1 MRSPAVAFGI
11 VYLVAILAGC
21 VGGESSSTNAG
32 LEDLPAGLGILEGV
46 VLDVELQPL
55 PGAIV
60 TLDPGDVTTTDVDGS
75 FRFRVPVGSY
85 SIMVNA
91 TGFTGALRMV
101 DVVEGESVR
110 VQFLLERLPS
120 DTPYV
125 QVLQHVGFEVCGF
138 AAGGTGATGET
149 MVNRYGVPCAFGTPQ
164 TSYPIN
170 VSASWRYTVLEMEWL
185 TRDNMWFLATHLAG
199 ACGTDGDSVC
209 WGQQMGT
216 SPLRVEG
223 APGSVEHAQRY
234 ALDGK
239 KTFPNGTFELILDTV
254 YLGMFREEVNN
265 TAGTYCNTIIT
276 AALAPLGQSW
286 NPSLGCGL
294 GYGYSTGYKFTYYA
308 SIFHYAAPTDPS
320 AYSAR
325 PDA

>member
-1 MRSPAVAFGI
+1 MRNRAAAFGAL
-11 VYLVAILAGC
+11 YLLAILGGC
-21 VGGESSSTNAG
+21 VSGGSTPTNTG
-32 LEDLPAGLGILEGV
+32 LEDLPAGLGVLEGV

-55 PGAIV
+55 MGALV
-60 TLDPGDVTTTDVDGS
+60 TLDQGDATTTDVDGT
-75 FRFRVPVGSY
+75 FRFRIPVGSY
-85 SIMVNA
+85 LVSVNA
-91 TGFTGALRMV
+91 TGFTAAERT
-101 DVVEGESVR
+101 VEVLEAESVR
-110 VQFLLERLPS
+110 VQILLERLPA

-125 QVLQHVGFEVCGF
+125 QVLQHTGFEVCGF

-149 MVNRYGVPCAFGTPQ
+149 MSNTYGVPCAFGTPA

-170 VSASWRYTVLEMEWL
+170 VSASWRYAVLEMDWL
-185 TRDNMWFLATHLAG
+185 ARDNMWFLATHAPG
-199 ACGTDGDSVC
+199 QCGTDGDSVC
-209 WGQQMGT
+209 WGQDMGP

-239 KTFPNGTFELILDTV
+239 KAFPNGTFELVLDTV
-254 YLGMFREEVNN
+254 YVGMFREEVNN
-265 TAGTYCNTIIT
+265 TAGSYCNTVIS
-276 AALAPLGQSW
+276 AVLAPLQQSW

-294 GYGYSTGYKFTYYA
+294 GYGYSTGYKFNYYA
-308 SIFHYAAPTDPS
+308 SIFHYAPPDDPS

>member
-1 MRSPAVAFGI
+1 MRSLAAAFGI
-11 VYLVAILAGC
+11 LYVLAILGGC
-21 VGGESSSTNAG
+21 VGGKAAPTSAE

-55 PGAIV
+55 LGALV
-60 TLDPGDVTTTDVDGS
+60 MLDQGDATTTDVDGS
-75 FRFRVPVGSY
+75 FRFRVPVGTY
-85 SIMVNA
+85 TLVVE
-91 TGFTGALRMV
+91 TPGFTSAQRTV
-101 DVVEGESVR
+101 DVIEAESVR
-110 VQFLLERLPS
+110 VQILLERLPS

-125 QVLQHVGFEVCGF
+125 QVLTHTGFEVCGF

-149 MVNRYGVPCAFGTPQ
+149 MSNMYGVPCAFGTPA

-170 VSASWRYTVLEMEWL
+170 VSESWRYTVLEMEWL

-199 ACGTDGDSVC
+199 ACGTDGDYVC
-209 WGQQMGT
+209 WGQDMGT

-223 APGSVEHAQRY
+223 APGSVGHAQRY
-234 ALDGK
+234 AMDGK
-239 KTFPNGTFELILDTV
+239 KTFPNGSFDLILDTV
-254 YLGMFREEVNN
+254 YVGMFREEVNN
-265 TAGTYCNTIIT
+265 TAGTYCNTVIT

-308 SIFHYAAPTDPS
+308 SIFHYAAPNDPS
-320 AYSAR
+320 IYSAR

>member
-1 MRSPAVAFGI
+1 MRSPAAAFGI
-11 VYLVAILAGC
+11 VYLVAILGGC
-21 VGGESSSTNAG
+21 VSGGSTTTTEELA
-32 LEDLPAGLGILEGV
+32 DLPPGLGIIEGI
-46 VLDVELQPL
+46 VLDVELQPVL
-55 PGAIV
+55 GAVV
-60 TLDPGDVTTTDVDGS
+60 TLDQGDATTTGIDGA
-75 FRFRVPVGSY
+75 FRFRVPIGTYAIVVY
-85 SIMVNA
+85 A
-91 TGFTGALRMV
+91 LGFTPAQRSV
-101 DVVEGESVR
+101 DVVEAQSVR
-110 VQFLLERLPS
+110 VQLLLDRLPS

-125 QVLQHVGFEVCGF
+125 QVLQHTGFEVCGF
-138 AAGGTGATGET
+138 SAGGTGATGET
-149 MVNRYGVPCAFGTPQ
+149 MSNQFGVPCAFGTPA

-170 VSASWRYTVLEMEWL
+170 VSASWRYAVLEMEWL
-185 TRDNMWFLATHLAG
+185 TRDNMWFLATHAPG
-199 ACGTDGDSVC
+199 QCGTDGDSVC
-209 WGQQMGT
+209 WGQDMGT

-254 YLGMFREEVNN
+254 YVGMFREEINN
-265 TAGTYCNTIIT
+265 TAGTYCNTVIT

-320 AYSAR
+320 TYSAR